1 MLLACVRRSAPLP
14 LTCRRLVLMHPP
26 PFSPLPPRHG
36 ATGTLCMAALT
47 ITLYLTATTL
57 SVRWVWANL

>member
-1 MLLACVRRSAPLP
+1 MLGL
-14 LTCRRLVLMHPP
+14 
-26 PFSPLPPRHG
+26 
-36 ATGTLCMAALT
+36 AALT